1 MRMHQSL
8 PSFVYVMP
16 SSVHGYRVFP
26 GGKERRG
33 VTLTP
38 QPLLVLWS
46 WKSRAA
52 PLLPLW
58 VVRPVQSL
66 SACTVQGYTLPLPFS
81 SVESNTGPR
90 WQQRCTSFVRDGS
103 TSLRLGPVSAFLV
116 WLVWSDLIGFGLILS
131 IRTLSVV
138 SSPILCRFQ
147 ILDGW
152 PSH

>member
-38 QPLLVLWS
+38 QPLLVDM
-46 WKSRAA
+46 
-52 PLLPLW
+52 PYDPLW

-147 ILDGW
+147 ILDG
-152 PSH
+152 